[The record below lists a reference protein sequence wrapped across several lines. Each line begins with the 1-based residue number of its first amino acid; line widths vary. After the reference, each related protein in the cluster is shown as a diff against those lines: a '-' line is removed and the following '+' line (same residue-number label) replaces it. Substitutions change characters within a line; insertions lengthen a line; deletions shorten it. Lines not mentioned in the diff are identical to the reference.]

1 MQGGRQRLGF
11 QQHSIC
17 HLSHVPSSTPAEA
30 APSFPQTHPLP
41 RPARSRPFCSLPRAM
56 APSPSTRQPS
66 PCSPPPCT
74 SPHPGWDSKAGV
86 HSETGLWGPAGRNG
100 AGEGPQGSL
109 FVAPVSPGGRGRGHG
124 RSALTNLFPRT
135 AGPTRKTG
143 PRGRT
148 GRGTQGAR
156 ATDTHQPPQLCP
168 PPSTERKAEIIP
180 QKRKQSNQVRPNPIK

>member
-17 HLSHVPSSTPAEA
+17 HLSHMPSSTPAEA

-109 FVAPVSPGGRGRGHG
+109 FVAPVSPGGRGGATADLLSPTSFQGQQDPRGKPAPEEG
-124 RSALTNLFPRT
+124 QGGGLRGLGPRT
-135 AGPTRKTG
+135 LTSPLSCAHPPAQRGK
-143 PRGRT
+143 PRSSHRSEN
-148 GRGTQGAR
+148 R
-156 ATDTHQPPQLCP
+156 ATKCDQTQ
-168 PPSTERKAEIIP
+168 
-180 QKRKQSNQVRPNPIK
+180 